1 MCVHIL
7 VIDDAPDLRALY
19 ADAFEGEGYRV
30 TLMEHVPADL
40 GAIEAVQPDVIVVD
54 YLFDGQPVGWPLVH
68 ALKQRPTTQHLPIL
82 LCTAAART
90 VQEHLPYVH
99 AKQIGLLLKPF
110 DVDALLNGIQELV
123 GGTRDDGET
132 VFVQAAA
139 QSAT

>member
-19 ADAFEGEGYRV
+19 ADTFEGEGYRV
-30 TLMEHVPADL
+30 TLMEHVPADV
-40 GAIEAVQPDVIVVD
+40 GEIDAVQPDVIVVE
-54 YLFDGQPVGWPLVH
+54 YLFDGQPVGWSLVQ
-68 ALKQRPTTQHLPIL
+68 ALKQRPATQHLPIL
-82 LCTAAART
+82 VCTAAART

-99 AKQIGLLLKPF
+99 VQQIGLLLKPF
-110 DVDALLNGIQELV
+110 DVDVLLNGIQELL
-123 GGTRDDGET
+123 GQARNDGET